1 MTTRVEHDLPDHDLS
16 ESDLSESDFVDGD
29 SDTSAATESTAAEST
44 AAEPTA
50 AGPTAESR
58 GRATRGGRL
67 TVVLAAV
74 AVLAVIVAA
83 LAAWQW
89 RSAAGAL
96 DAERAADADRAAAV
110 DVARGY
116 TERSLTYDHTNI
128 DGFFAGVQEGTTDAL
143 RERFDGVREV
153 LTQIMTD
160 SQVVASG
167 TVNAATVTAQDG
179 NVYTVKVF
187 ATQTT
192 QNLQQPEPGAVPTL
206 LTVTVEKDGEQWLV
220 SDYGADT
227 GAA

>member
-44 AAEPTA
+44 AA
-50 AGPTAESR
+50 GPTPESR

-67 TVVLAAV
+67 TVVLAVV

>member
-1 MTTRVEHDLPDHDLS
+1 MTTRVDT
-16 ESDLSESDFVDGD
+16 DLSESDFVDGD
-29 SDTSAATESTAAEST
+29 GAADSTAGSAAESGT
-44 AAEPTA
+44 PAESSATDA
-50 AGPTAESR
+50 TAGPT
-58 GRATRGGRL
+58 GRTRGGRL
-67 TVVLAAV
+67 TVVLAVVAV
-74 AVLAVIVAA
+74 FAVLAAA

-116 TERSLTYDHTNI
+116 TERSLTYDHTNV
-128 DGFFAGVQEGTTDAL
+128 DGFFAGVEEGTTDAL

-206 LTVTVEKDGEQWLV
+206 LTVTVEKNGDQWLV

>member
-1 MTTRVEHDLPDHDLS
+1 MSTELDKNHTDSGRP
-16 ESDLSESDFVDGD
+16 ESDLDEFDFVDQGA
-29 SDTSAATESTAAEST
+29 TTTTGTAATDAPAASD
-44 AAEPTA
+44 APADGNA
-50 AGPTAESR
+50 D
-58 GRATRGGRL
+58 RGGTARSGRRT
-67 TVVLAAV
+67 TVLLAVV
-74 AVLAVIVAA
+74 AVLAV
-83 LAAWQW
+83 LAAGLAVWQW

-128 DGFFAGVQEGTTDAL
+128 DGFFAGVEEGTTDAL

-167 TVNAATVTAQDG
+167 AVNAATVTAQDG
-179 NVYTVKVF
+179 GVYTVKVF

-206 LTVTVEKDGEQWLV
+206 LTVTVEKDGDRWLV

>member
-1 MTTRVEHDLPDHDLS
+1 MTTRVDT
-16 ESDLSESDFVDGD
+16 DLSESDFVDRDGAGE
-29 SDTSAATESTAAEST
+29 STAESATESGTPAEST
-44 AAEPTA
+44 G
-50 AGPTAESR
+50 GPT
-58 GRATRGGRL
+58 GRTRGGRL
-67 TVVLAAV
+67 TVVLAVV
-74 AVLAVIVAA
+74 AVPAVIAAA

-116 TERSLTYDHTNI
+116 TERSLTYDHTNV
-128 DGFFAGVQEGTTDAL
+128 DGFFAGVEEGTTDAL

-206 LTVTVEKDGEQWLV
+206 LTVTVEKNGDQWLV

>member
-1 MTTRVEHDLPDHDLS
+1 MTTRVDT
-16 ESDLSESDFVDGD
+16 DLSESDFVGGDGAGE
-29 SDTSAATESTAAEST
+29 STAESATESGTPAESSAT
-44 AAEPTA
+44 DAT
-50 AGPTAESR
+50 AGPT
-58 GRATRGGRL
+58 GRTRGGRL
-67 TVVLAAV
+67 TVVLAVV
-74 AVLAVIVAA
+74 AVLAVIAAA

-116 TERSLTYDHTNI
+116 TERSLTYDHTNV
-128 DGFFAGVQEGTTDAL
+128 DGFFAGVEEGTTDAL

-206 LTVTVEKDGEQWLV
+206 LTVTVEKNGDQWLV

>member
-1 MTTRVEHDLPDHDLS
+1 MTTRVDT
-16 ESDLSESDFVDGD
+16 DLSESDFVDRDGAGE
-29 SDTSAATESTAAEST
+29 STAESATESGTPAEST
-44 AAEPTA
+44 G
-50 AGPTAESR
+50 GPT
-58 GRATRGGRL
+58 GRTRGGRP
-67 TVVLAAV
+67 TVVLAVV
-74 AVLAVIVAA
+74 AVLAVIAAA

-96 DAERAADADRAAAV
+96 DVERAADADRAAAV

-116 TERSLTYDHTNI
+116 TERSLTYDHTNV
-128 DGFFAGVQEGTTDAL
+128 DGFFAGVEEGTTDAL

-206 LTVTVEKDGEQWLV
+206 LTVTVEKNGDQWLV

>member
-1 MTTRVEHDLPDHDLS
+1 MTTRVDT
-16 ESDLSESDFVDGD
+16 DLSESDFVDRDG
-29 SDTSAATESTAAEST
+29 AGESTAESAAAEST
-44 AAEPTA
+44 TPAESTG
-50 AGPTAESR
+50 GPT
-58 GRATRGGRL
+58 GRTRGGRL
-67 TVVLAAV
+67 TVVLAVV
-74 AVLAVIVAA
+74 AALEVIVAA

-128 DGFFAGVQEGTTDAL
+128 DGFFAGVEEGTTDAL

-206 LTVTVEKDGEQWLV
+206 LTVTVEKNGDQWLV